1 MSELLSSWSYIKTI
15 NLKNYRKK
23 MLKRKLDYKKPMLE
37 LIDKFKAEDNG
48 ILSENFIDMVEIME
62 ISHRSHVIEE
72 DRLLM
77 LISALH
83 EGILRYEAE
92 LIRLSEFHHRLER
105 KIDSDLRKVK

>member
-1 MSELLSSWSYIKTI
+1 MQ
-15 NLKNYRKK
+15 
-23 MLKRKLDYKKPMLE
+23 KRKLEYKKPMLQ
-37 LIDKFKAEDNG
+37 LINKFKAEDNG
-48 ILSENFIDMVEIME
+48 TLSENFVNMVEIME
-62 ISHRSHVIEE
+62 ISHRSHIIEE